1 MQRLASLDLPNRLS
15 GIAPRW
21 TVMLACA
28 VFGVGVSALMR
39 LIADQFA
46 PGVAPYAFIY
56 PACLLA
62 TLLGGW
68 QGGIGTVAIG
78 GFLAWEFVVP
88 KAAQSGGQMNYQ
100 AAAAIINA
108 VTAGCAVAVAELF
121 RIAAVRATAA
131 HDTKLEER
139 DLLFK
144 ELRHRVAND
153 FAIVASLLDLQ
164 RRRSSEPATR
174 AALEQAMARVRSI
187 GRVHRQ
193 LYAVPETAMIDMR
206 LYLRDLCAGL
216 VDATLPPAGIRLSCE
231 CEEAFMAREQVLS
244 LGLVVNELV
253 MNAVRHAF
261 PDGRDGVI
269 LVRFASNGPGWR
281 LEVCDNGIGLPA
293 GERKTGLGTGLIEQF
308 VRQAG
313 GTLTLGGGAGH
324 NGTQA
329 YLDLPASAALSKPV

>member
-1 MQRLASLDLPNRLS
+1 MQRLANLDLPGRLA

-28 VFGVGVSALMR
+28 VFGVGFSALLR

-46 PGVAPYAFIY
+46 PGIAPYAFIY

-62 TLLGGW
+62 TLLAGW
-68 QGGIGTVAIG
+68 QSGIGTVAIG

-88 KAAQSGGQMNYQ
+88 KAAQSGAPMNYQ
-100 AAAAIINA
+100 AAAIIINA
-108 VTAGCAVAVAELF
+108 LTAGSAVAVAEIF
-121 RIAAVRATAA
+121 RSAAARANAA
-131 HDTKLEER
+131 HDAKLEER
-139 DLLFK
+139 DLLFS

-164 RRRSSEPATR
+164 RRRSNEPATR

-193 LYAVPETAMIDMR
+193 LYAVPESAIIDLR
-206 LYLRDLCAGL
+206 GYLKDLCAGL

-231 CEEAFMAREQVLS
+231 CDEAYMAREPVLA
-244 LGLVVNELV
+244 LGLVINELV
-253 MNAVRHAF
+253 MNAVKHAF
-261 PDGRDGVI
+261 PDGRDGII
-269 LVRFASNGPGWR
+269 LVRFTANGAGWR
-281 LEVCDNGIGLPA
+281 LEVCDNGVGIPA
-293 GERKTGLGTGLIEQF
+293 TERKTGLGTGLIEQF

-313 GTLTLGGGAGH
+313 GTLTLESR

-329 YLDLPASAALSKPV
+329 YLDLPAAAASSRPG